1 MLELILPVDHVASP
15 VTLSPS
21 QQRAAEGVM
30 RGLERG
36 DCAVLQD
43 RGSDGKTT
51 VLGYVHQQLGGV
63 VIGVRK
69 ILAKL
74 AAYEPTAIEEALL
87 DLFDE
92 HIAEHDLLI
101 VDDLHLVKNVVESCD
116 YVRKNLFEAVLT
128 AALESAA
135 AARKKVLFA
144 CDEIPDVLSRRGH
157 SWCIQDFAAEDFE
170 AI

>member
-1 MLELILPVDHVASP
+1 
-15 VTLSPS
+15 
-21 QQRAAEGVM
+21 M

-36 DCAVLQD
+36 DCAVLKD

-63 VIGVRK
+63 LIGVRTF
-69 ILAKL
+69 LAKL
-74 AAYEPTAIEEALL
+74 AAYEPAAIEEAFLA
-87 DLFDE
+87 LFDE

-116 YVRKNLFEAVLT
+116 YIRKSLFGAVLT

-135 AARKKVLFA
+135 AARKKVLLA
-144 CDEIPDVLSRRGH
+144 CDEVPDVVSRRGH
-157 SWCIQDFAAEDFE
+157 SWFIEDFSVE
-170 AI
+170 DFTVICSAYLKPAFPETLRRQLRCIALAT